1 MSKTIAQVVKEY
13 RARMDA
19 TEFKSVQFLDDCGV
33 TSEYPDVT
41 GLHETV
47 DEGGKWIEF
56 DYESFTFS
64 KKMHV
69 KMHGQIIKTIV

>member
-1 MSKTIAQVVKEY
+1 MSKTISQVVKEY
-13 RARMDA
+13 RARMDS
-19 TEFKSVQFLDDCGV
+19 TEFKSVKILEDVGS

-41 GLHETV
+41 GLHETI
-47 DEGGKWIEF
+47 DDNGKWIEF

-69 KMHGQIIKTIV
+69 KMHGHVIKTIV